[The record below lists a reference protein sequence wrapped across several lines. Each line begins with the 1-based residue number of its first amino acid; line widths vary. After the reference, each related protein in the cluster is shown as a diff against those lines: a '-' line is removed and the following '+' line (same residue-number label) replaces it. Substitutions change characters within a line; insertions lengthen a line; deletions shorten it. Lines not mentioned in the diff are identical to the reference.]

1 MNSRWEIPRKPFM
14 DEECFECGEIG
25 ECHQH
30 HVVPKSVGGA
40 RTVLLC
46 LKCHA
51 LVHDR
56 HQFSAGA
63 LTRAGMK
70 AARERGVKFGR
81 GTVVTEDQRTRAKE
95 ILQLNPDTSATSLS
109 RQLGLSLGTANRL
122 KRKFMA
128 YLGPQAGWVL
138 L

>member
-1 MNSRWEIPRKPFM
+1 MNSRWEIPTKPLM
-14 DEECFECGEIG
+14 DEECFECGDIG

-56 HQFSAGA
+56 HHFSTRA
-63 LTRAGMK
+63 LTRAGMRRAK
-70 AARERGVKFGR
+70 LLGKTFGR
-81 GTVVTEDQRTRAKE
+81 KTVVTDEQFNKAKDMYTKWFEGRAARISVTK
-95 ILQLNPDTSATSLS
+95 LSAY
-109 RQLGLSLGTANRL
+109 LGLSLGTASRL
-122 KRKFMA
+122 RTR
-128 YLGPQAGWVL
+128 VL
-138 L
+138 SELL

>member
-25 ECHQH
+25 ECHLH
-30 HVVPKSVGGA
+30 HVVPKSVGGV

-56 HQFSAGA
+56 HQFSTRA
-63 LTRAGMK
+63 LTRAGMLRSK
-70 AARERGVKFGR
+70 LRGQAFGR
-81 GTVVTEDQRTRAKE
+81 KTVVTDEQFNRAKDMYTKWFE
-95 ILQLNPDTSATSLS
+95 GKAPDISVTKLSAY
-109 RQLGLSLGTANRL
+109 LGLSLGTASRL
-122 KRKFMA
+122 RTR
-128 YLGPQAGWVL
+128 VL
-138 L
+138 SEL